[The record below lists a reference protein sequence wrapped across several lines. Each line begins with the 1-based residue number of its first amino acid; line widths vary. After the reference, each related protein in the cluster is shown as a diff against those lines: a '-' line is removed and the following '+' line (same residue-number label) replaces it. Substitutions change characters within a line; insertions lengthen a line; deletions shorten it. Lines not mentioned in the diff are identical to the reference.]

1 MARIDRRPKPK
12 SRQKQRRRIPI
23 RLILWLAVIGAVGAA
38 ASRIDWDRLKTALP
52 IEYVRVEGPL
62 WHLDEAE
69 FRDALMSE
77 VRLNYFMADL
87 DGIEAAAKRFA
98 WVDKAQAARIWPN
111 TLVVRIEE
119 QYPIARW
126 GEDGLLNE
134 RGESF
139 TPKDAAT
146 FTALPQLSGPP
157 GQEKQVLGM
166 MYALNGKLQ
175 ARWLKIESL
184 RLSKRLAWVARLEGG
199 MEIVFG
205 NQDPLAAMDRLLA
218 LLPRLGE
225 DRIAEIQK
233 LDLRYPNGFSVVW
246 RPEPQAAPPDS
257 ISRIREFAPLGS
269 DRV

>member
-12 SRQKQRRRIPI
+12 SRQRQRRRIPI
-23 RLILWLAVIGAVGAA
+23 RLILSLIMIGVLGAA

-77 VRLNYFMADL
+77 VRLSYFMADL

-111 TLVVRIEE
+111 TLVVRIDE
-119 QYPIARW
+119 QHPIARW

-134 RGESF
+134 RGEPF

-166 MYALNGKLQ
+166 MYALNAKLQ

-184 RLSKRLAWVARLEGG
+184 RLSKRLAWVARLDGG

-205 NQDPLAAMDRLLA
+205 NQDPLVATDRLLA

-246 RPEPQAAPPDS
+246 KPEPQTPPES
-257 ISRIREFAPLGS
+257 ISQIRVPALVDS